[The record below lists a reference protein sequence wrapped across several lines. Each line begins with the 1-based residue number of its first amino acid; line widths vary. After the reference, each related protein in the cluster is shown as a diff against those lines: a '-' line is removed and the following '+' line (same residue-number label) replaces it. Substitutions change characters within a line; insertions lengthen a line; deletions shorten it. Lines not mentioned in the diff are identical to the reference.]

1 MVNPVQTLRT
11 SGVGIETARS
21 TLQPCSLTNVFKTT
35 GNSGHSPNILSQV
48 WIYSDYFLTVN
59 NKPDNTNNINV
70 FWKIY
75 FNIICGYYKTTYLDS
90 EQWIY

>member
-21 TLQPCSLTNVFKTT
+21 TLQPCSLTNVFKTS

-48 WIYSDYFLTVN
+48 WIYND
-59 NKPDNTNNINV
+59 
-70 FWKIY
+70 
-75 FNIICGYYKTTYLDS
+75 
-90 EQWIY
+90 